1 MKLDPKRVGLMLV
14 IVGAVMTCSAL
25 TLIALA
31 ETYLKVGP

>member
-1 MKLDPKRVGLMLV
+1 MMLV

-31 ETYLKVGP
+31 ETLLKVGP